1 MRPMPEEELQML
13 GEELERLKKVPL
25 VIVEGINDRKAL
37 NALGIR
43 RVITMARPM
52 YKVVES
58 CKKEAAVL
66 TDLDME
72 GKKLYSRLRSEL
84 SVRGVKINDRF
95 RRLLSMHT
103 RLRQIEGLESYI
115 NHLKQEIKP

>member
-1 MRPMPEEELQML
+1 ML
-13 GEELERLKKVPL
+13 WEELELLKKVQL

-43 RVITMARPM
+43 RVITLAQPL

-66 TDLDME
+66 TDMDRE
-72 GKKLYSRLRSEL
+72 GRKLYSRLKSEL
-84 SVRGVKINDRF
+84 SVRGIRINDRF
-95 RRLLSMHT
+95 RKLLSRRT

-115 NHLKQEIKP
+115 NHLKQEIKS